1 MWRQV
6 VGIKA
11 FQKDLI
17 CWERHNY
24 HSQPT
29 TDVHEYVLPG
39 NPAPYDGSG
48 RWLHRAKAIFNGNFY
63 AAVGEERARL
73 AALFSERAPHVL
85 LCNFGDI
92 AMRLLPTARQMDI
105 PLVAYFHGDFPFLRN
120 RWYRWSLCRTL
131 RDFAGIV
138 VVTEDE
144 RKWLLDHGAQPD
156 RVHYIPCGAPTDVF
170 RPAPDRTDKAIR
182 FVMVSRLQVEKGCDV
197 SIEAFSRVAAS
208 NANVKLS
215 IFGEGEEQPALERLV
230 DSLGLRDRV
239 VFHGHVDE
247 ARLARELPKHDI
259 FIQHSRMRE
268 GSPVS
273 IAEAMACGLPVIS
286 TAIGGIADQVIPGQT
301 GFIV

>member
-1 MWRQV
+1 MYEALVSADPPSRHRLPERRLMIAARPFGASGRPWMWRQV

-131 RDFAGIV
+131 R
-138 VVTEDE
+138 
-144 RKWLLDHGAQPD
+144 
-156 RVHYIPCGAPTDVF
+156 
-170 RPAPDRTDKAIR
+170 
-182 FVMVSRLQVEKGCDV
+182 
-197 SIEAFSRVAAS
+197 
-208 NANVKLS
+208 
-215 IFGEGEEQPALERLV
+215 
-230 DSLGLRDRV
+230 
-239 VFHGHVDE
+239 
-247 ARLARELPKHDI
+247 
-259 FIQHSRMRE
+259 
-268 GSPVS
+268 
-273 IAEAMACGLPVIS
+273 
-286 TAIGGIADQVIPGQT
+286 
-301 GFIV
+301 